1 MTDIDSI
8 PDDHVAMSP
17 ERFAPFDG
25 LPLQA
30 AVAWSEEFMLLWC
43 NKEFATQ
50 RGSTPAELA
59 GRSFYSIL
67 PGPAVEE
74 RRELLTPA
82 IRDRCRVCYMQV
94 WRGMRCLT
102 RAWPLDMSAFGK
114 RGCFVVTQ
122 PALFNGTTL
131 PNVPM
136 VRTPDLGM
144 FADLTDRELEV
155 LYLLADGHSAKE
167 VASMLHRSV
176 RTIEN
181 HTGAIHAKLKISR
194 RSELTRVV
202 VEHGLLSFTPEQW
215 AAIIKSPAA

>member
-1 MTDIDSI
+1 MADIESIAGDS
-8 PDDHVAMSP
+8 VAMSP
-17 ERFAPFDG
+17 QSFAPFDG
-25 LPLQA
+25 LPLQV
-30 AVAWSEEFMLLWC
+30 AVAWSEDFSLLWC
-43 NKEFATQ
+43 NNEFAAQ
-50 RGSTPAELA
+50 RESTPAELV

-82 IRDRCRVCYMQV
+82 IRDHRRVSYMQV

-102 RAWPLDMSAFGK
+102 RAWPLDMSAFAK

-136 VRTPDLGM
+136 VRTPDLGL
-144 FADLTDRELEV
+144 FEDLTDRELEV

-181 HTGAIHAKLKISR
+181 HTGAIHAKLKITR
-194 RSELTRVV
+194 RSELTRMV

-215 AAIIKSPAA
+215 ASIIKSAA